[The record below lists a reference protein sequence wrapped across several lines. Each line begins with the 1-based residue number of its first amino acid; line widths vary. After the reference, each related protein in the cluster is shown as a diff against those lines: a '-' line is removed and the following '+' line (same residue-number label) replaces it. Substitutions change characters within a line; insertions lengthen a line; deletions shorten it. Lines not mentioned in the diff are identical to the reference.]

1 MIIGVTRE
9 TRTSDCR
16 VALTP
21 PVVRHLVESGNS
33 VWVEK
38 DAGAGA
44 RFSDDDYLRAGAQI
58 AYSPGEVIRRAR
70 LLVKIAVPTVEELDL
85 CPEGAAILA
94 FYHMAV
100 ADRAVFEK
108 LLDRKITAIGLEIV
122 QDDRGRRPVL
132 AAVSEIA
139 GQMTVQLAAHLLRS
153 SSGGRGILLGGSPAV
168 PPAHIVILGAGV
180 VGSAAARSA
189 VAAGARVSVLDVDTE
204 KLRRLLQHT
213 PGLATA
219 YADPEM
225 VARAVMSADVAIGA
239 VLVVGAKTP
248 HVVTRKM
255 VDAMQPGAVV
265 IDVAIDQGG
274 CFETSRPTTIT
285 DPTFVYNRVLHYA
298 VPNLTADM
306 GRSTSIAVAQALLP
320 YLRCIAK
327 EGVAGALRA
336 CPELARGAYTHSGA
350 CVLPSLAG
358 TWRVPR
364 RELSE
369 LLEDETDTPS

>member
-9 TRTSDCR
+9 KRASDCR

-38 DAGAGA
+38 DAGVGA
-44 RFSDDDYLRAGAQI
+44 RFSDDDYIRAGAQI
-58 AYSPGEVIRRAR
+58 AYSAAEVIRRAR
-70 LLVKIAVPTVEELDL
+70 LLGKIAVPTVEELDL

-108 LLDRKITAIGLEIV
+108 LLESKITSIGLEIV

-168 PPAHIVILGAGV
+168 PPAHVVILGAGV

-204 KLRRLLQHT
+204 KLRCLLQHT
-213 PGLATA
+213 PGVATA

-225 VARAVMSADVAIGA
+225 VARAVLAADVVIGA
-239 VLVVGAKTP
+239 VLVAGARTP

-255 VDAMQPGAVV
+255 VDAMQPGAVI

-274 CFETSRPTTIT
+274 CVETSRPTTINE
-285 DPTFVYNRVLHYA
+285 PTYLYNRVLHYA

-320 YLRCIAK
+320 YLQCISRH
-327 EGVAGALRA
+327 GVEAALRA
-336 CPELARGAYTHSGA
+336 CKELARGAYTHAGA
-350 CVLPSLAG
+350 CVHPALAA
-358 TWRVPR
+358 TWRVPHR
-364 RELSE
+364 DLSE
-369 LLEDETDTPS
+369 LLPDSPPARA

>member
-9 TRTSDCR
+9 KRISDCR

-38 DAGAGA
+38 DAGVCA
-44 RFSDDDYLRAGAQI
+44 RFSDDDYIHAGAQI
-58 AYSPGEVIRRAR
+58 AYSPADVTRRAK
-70 LLVKIAVPTVEELDL
+70 LLVKIAVPTVDELDL

-100 ADRAVFEK
+100 ADRAVFQK
-108 LLDRKITAIGLEIV
+108 LLDQKLTAVGLEIV

-168 PPAHIVILGAGV
+168 PPAHVVILGAGV
-180 VGSAAARSA
+180 VGSNAARVA
-189 VAAGARVSVLDVDTE
+189 LAAGARVSVLDIDTE
-204 KLRRLLQHT
+204 KLRRLLDHT
-213 PGLATA
+213 PGVATA

-225 VARAVMSADVAIGA
+225 VARAVLAADVVIGA
-239 VLVVGAKTP
+239 VLVAGAKSP

-255 VDAMQPGAVV
+255 VDAMQPGTVI

-274 CFETSRPTTIT
+274 CVETSRPTTIT
-285 DPTFVYNRVLHYA
+285 EPTYVYNRVLHYA

-320 YLRCIAK
+320 YLQCISRD
-327 EGVAGALRA
+327 GVRDALRA
-336 CPELARGAYTHSGA
+336 SRELARGAYTHSGF
-350 CVLPSLAG
+350 CVHPALAD

-364 RELSE
+364 RELAE
-369 LLEDETDTPS
+369 LLDEETGA

>member
-1 MIIGVTRE
+1 MIIGLTRE
-9 TRTSDCR
+9 RRASDCR

-21 PVVRHLVESGNS
+21 PVVRQLVESGNS

-38 DAGAGA
+38 DAGLGA
-44 RFSDDDYLRAGAQI
+44 RFSDDDYIRAGAQI
-58 AYSPGEVIRRAR
+58 AYSPAEVVRRAR
-70 LLVKIAVPTVEELDL
+70 LLVKIAVPTMEELNL

-100 ADRAVFEK
+100 ADRTVFEK
-108 LLDRKITAIGLEIV
+108 LLDRKITAVGLEIV
-122 QDDRGRRPVL
+122 QDDHGRRPVL

-139 GQMTVQLAAHLLRS
+139 GQMTVQLAAHMLRS

-168 PPAHIVILGAGV
+168 PPAHLVILGAGV

-213 PGLATA
+213 PGIATA

-225 VARAVMSADVAIGA
+225 VARAVMAADVVIGA
-239 VLVVGAKTP
+239 VLVAGAKTP
-248 HVVTRKM
+248 HVVTKRM
-255 VDAMQPGAVV
+255 VDAMQPGAII

-274 CFETSRPTTIT
+274 CVETSRPTTIT
-285 DPTFVYNRVLHYA
+285 DPTYLYNRVLHYA

-306 GRSTSIAVAQALLP
+306 GRSTSIAIAQALLP
-320 YLRCIAK
+320 YLQCISHQGI
-327 EGVAGALRA
+327 EGAFRM
-336 CPELARGAYTHSGA
+336 CRELARGAYTHAGA
-350 CVLPSLAG
+350 CVHSSLAG
-358 TWRVPR
+358 TWQVPH
-364 RELSE
+364 RELSD
-369 LLEDETDTPS
+369 LLEEGSDERA

>member
-9 TRTSDCR
+9 KRASDCR

-33 VWVEK
+33 IWVEK
-38 DAGAGA
+38 DAGVGA
-44 RFSDDDYLRAGAQI
+44 RFSDDDYIRAGAQI
-58 AYSPGEVIRRAR
+58 AYSPAEVIRRAR
-70 LLVKIAVPTVEELDL
+70 LLVKIAVPTVDELDM

-100 ADRAVFEK
+100 ADRGVFEK
-108 LLDRKITAIGLEIV
+108 LLEQKITAIGLEIV

-168 PPAHIVILGAGV
+168 PPAHVVILGAGV

-189 VAAGARVSVLDVDTE
+189 LAAGARVSVLDIDTE
-204 KLRRLLQHT
+204 KLRRLLEHT
-213 PGLATA
+213 PGVATA

-225 VARAVMSADVAIGA
+225 VARAVMIADVVIGA
-239 VLVVGAKTP
+239 VLVAGSKTP
-248 HVVTRKM
+248 HVVSQKM
-255 VDAMQPGAVV
+255 VDAMQPGAVI

-274 CFETSRPTTIT
+274 CVETSRPTTIT
-285 DPTFVYNRVLHYA
+285 EPTYVYNRVLHYA

-320 YLRCIAK
+320 YLQCISRD
-327 EGVAGALRA
+327 GVLGALRS
-336 CPELARGAYTHSGA
+336 CPELARGAYTHAGA
-350 CVLPSLAG
+350 CVHSTLAD

-364 RELSE
+364 RAL
-369 LLEDETDTPS
+369 DEVIEETTDAQE